1 MLVCEL
7 EELPKDGRKLQH
19 AIHEFWSARKKHNL
33 LVFACFNMAFWVGYT
48 WLFWLPGQAPPA
60 PALADT
66 APVVVVEQPTATPAP
81 GGELGALPTATPAP
95 APPAPAPPVPAADQA
110 AAPVHAY
117 PAPPAPAAPAP
128 PAGDQAAP
136 VVAVTVEEGAP
147 AGDQAAPVVAVTVEE
162 GAPAGDQAAP
172 VARPYRIY
180 LAYIVKGEND
190 E

>member
-33 LVFACFNMAFWVGYT
+33 LVFACFNMAFWVAYT
-48 WLFWLPGQAPPA
+48 WLFWLPGQTPPA

-81 GGELGALPTATPAP
+81 GAELGALPTATPV
-95 APPAPAPPVPAADQA
+95 PAPPVPA
-110 AAPVHAY
+110 Y
-117 PAPPAPAAPAP
+117 PAPGAELGDQAAAPAP

-136 VVAVTVEEGAP
+136 VVALAVEEGA
-147 AGDQAAPVVAVTVEE
+147 
-162 GAPAGDQAAP
+162 APAGP
-172 VARPYRIY
+172 HRMYMPI
-180 LAYIVKGEND
+180 IVIGERN

>member
-33 LVFACFNMAFWVGYT
+33 LVFACFNMAFWVAYT

-60 PALADT
+60 PALADA

-81 GGELGALPTATPAP
+81 GAELGALPTATPAP
-95 APPAPAPPVPAADQA
+95 APAPPAPAAPPAGDQV
-110 AAPVHAY
+110 AAPVPAY
-117 PAPPAPAAPAP
+117 PAPPAPAPAP
-128 PAGDQAAP
+128 PASDQAAP
-136 VVAVTVEEGAP
+136 VVAVAEEGAAP
-147 AGDQAAPVVAVTVEE
+147 AGDQAA
-162 GAPAGDQAAP
+162 APAGP
-172 VARPYRIY
+172 HRVY
-180 LAYIVKGEND
+180 LALIVRGEND

>member
-33 LVFACFNMAFWVGYT
+33 LVFACFNMAFWVAYT

-81 GGELGALPTATPAP
+81 GAELGALPTATPAP
-95 APPAPAPPVPAADQA
+95 GAELGALPTATPAPVHPAPAPPVPAGDQA
-110 AAPVHAY
+110 AAPVPAY
-117 PAPPAPAAPAP
+117 PAPPAPAPAP

-136 VVAVTVEEGAP
+136 VVAVAVEEGAP
-147 AGDQAAPVVAVTVEE
+147 AGDQAA
-162 GAPAGDQAAP
+162 APAGP
-172 VARPYRIY
+172 HRMY
-180 LAYIVKGEND
+180 LALIVRGEND

>member
-33 LVFACFNMAFWVGYT
+33 LVFACCNMAFWVAYT

-60 PALADT
+60 PALADA

-81 GGELGALPTATPAP
+81 GAELGALPTATPAP
-95 APPAPAPPVPAADQA
+95 APPIPAGDQA
-110 AAPVHAY
+110 AAPVPAY

-128 PAGDQAAP
+128 PAGDQAA
-136 VVAVTVEEGAP
+136 
-147 AGDQAAPVVAVTVEE
+147 APVVAVAVE

-180 LAYIVKGEND
+180 LAYIVKGGAQ
-190 E
+190 

>member
-81 GGELGALPTATPAP
+81 GAELGGVPTATPAP
-95 APPAPAPPVPAADQA
+95 VHPAPAPPVPAGDQA
-110 AAPVHAY
+110 AAPVPAY
-117 PAPPAPAAPAP
+117 PAPPAPAPAP

-136 VVAVTVEEGAP
+136 VVAVAVEEAAAP
-147 AGDQAAPVVAVTVEE
+147 AGGQAA
-162 GAPAGDQAAP
+162 APAGPRPVYLPLIVRSTDQ
-172 VARPYRIY
+172 
-180 LAYIVKGEND
+180 
-190 E
+190 